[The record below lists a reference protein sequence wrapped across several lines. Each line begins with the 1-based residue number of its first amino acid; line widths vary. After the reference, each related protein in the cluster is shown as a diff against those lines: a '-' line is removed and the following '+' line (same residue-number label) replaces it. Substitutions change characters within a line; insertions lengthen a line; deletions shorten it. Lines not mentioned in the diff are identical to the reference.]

1 MTRRRLKMKIRTRQV
16 AMLCCVGL
24 LGASSVPLPIPA
36 NDGGGV
42 LSAVIKPL
50 RFIHREAAAQGSEIS
65 PSHVYQAVYDLQSE
79 IEILREAMGITEYPL
94 EAEPAEDRA
103 PIHAL
108 ARVLE
113 LRRKIAAAQKRLGMA
128 PSKPDQMPVKDIS
141 PKDVFGNV
149 QKALAEVRRI
159 KEQLVIEDEIEPAPF
174 EGGKTPSVVYQALG
188 DASFMLDGLV
198 GRAIDVSDVYRN
210 LIHLFSDMELV
221 ATKLKVALDLNLPE
235 VKGRK
240 RLKDVGQQVMRGT
253 FKLINLQTRLGMD
266 ASGVPEVVLVRVTPA
281 NLYEV
286 INIMNAEMV
295 RIKAHLGITLP
306 RDESEVA
313 RNKKPKDLF
322 ALAVLV
328 VRNLDRLAKAADDYV
343 ATQG

>member
-1 MTRRRLKMKIRTRQV
+1 MKIRVRQV
-16 AMLCCVGL
+16 AMFCCVGL

-50 RFIHREAAAQGSEIS
+50 RFIHREAAAQDSEIS
-65 PSHVYQAVYDLQSE
+65 PSHVYQAVSDLQSE
-79 IEILREAMGITEYPL
+79 IEIVREAMGITDYPL
-94 EAEPAEDRA
+94 EAEPAEDRS

-113 LRRKIAAAQKRLGMA
+113 LRRKVAAAQKRLGMA
-128 PSKPDQMPVKDIS
+128 PSKESEIPLKEIRS
-141 PKDVFGNV
+141 KDVYGGV
-149 QKALAEVRRI
+149 QQAMADVRRI
-159 KEQLVIEDEIEPAPF
+159 KEQLVIEEEIEPAPF
-174 EGGKTPSVVYQALG
+174 EGGKTPSHVYQHVG
-188 DASFMLDGLV
+188 DASFMMDGLV
-198 GRAIDVSDVYRN
+198 GRAIDVSDVYQN
-210 LIHLFSDMELV
+210 LANLFVDMELV
-221 ATKLKVALDLNLPE
+221 ATKLKVALDLDLPE
-235 VKGRK
+235 VKEQK

-253 FKLINLQTRLGMD
+253 FKLINLQTRLGID
-266 ASGVPEVVLVRVTPA
+266 ASGVPEVILVRVTPP

-286 INIMNAEMV
+286 INIMHAEMV
-295 RIKAHLGITLP
+295 RIKTHLSINLAH
-306 RDESEVA
+306 DHSEEAA

-328 VRNLDRLAKAADDYV
+328 VRDLDRLAKAADDYV